1 MEISSKELQEKINN
15 GEKVIIKLS
24 GEWCGPCQMLKPIF
38 DKVEKENTTGV
49 QLFSVD
55 VDDNRDFAV
64 SLGVRSVPTI
74 KVFNG
79 GENVETK
86 VGLIDENELKRLIE
100 SVNG

>member
-1 MEISSKELQEKINN
+1 MEISGKELLEKIND
-15 GEKVIIKLS
+15 GEKVIVKLS
-24 GEWCGPCQMLKPIF
+24 ASWCSPCQALKPIF
-38 DKVEKENTTGV
+38 EKVVKENTTGV